1 MSDGNETTRGLR
13 LAPADDPRRATP
25 KPLGWANDGPR
36 ELIGLTVTDAR
47 MHLHPL
53 GPTGVGKS
61 TFQLNYL
68 IAEATAG
75 RGVALFDP
83 QGDLAHNTLERL
95 PADTGQRLVIIDPTE
110 TDAPPAWN
118 PLQPTR
124 DNPPELAAEN
134 VVGVFRRLYASF
146 WGPRMDDTLRAAC
159 LTLAHRPG
167 SSLTHII
174 PLLTNTTF
182 RDHVLAD
189 RPPPLGLEGF
199 WDDWADLSPG
209 ARHQA
214 CGPVIARLRAIFT
227 RPFAR
232 DLLGSAQSTFA
243 LTDILDGAI
252 LIARLPKG
260 SLGEDTTRLIGS
272 LLLAGLWQATTTRAQ
287 RPPDDRPDATII
299 VDECHNF
306 LHLPIGIA
314 DALAESRGYRVSWM
328 LAHQHLGQLT
338 RELRTA
344 LDANARNKIYFTLS
358 PDDAKHLAHHVE
370 PYLTATDLAR
380 RPAYQITCRIIN
392 NGKPEPPFTLDTT
405 PPPPPIPGRAHHL
418 RTTARHHTG
427 LARHTR
433 HQTNAHEQITP
444 SHDAGHLRDPQPS
457 PDPTTSPTNR
467 SATNEPGE
475 PARPWPPQHR
485 SQQPGRYPGQLVV
498 QLPGQPGGH
507 LDRTTERPTP
517 QQHLAQRSMRK
528 QDR

>member
-1 MSDGNETTRGLR
+1 MSNGADTHHGLR
-13 LAPADDPRRATP
+13 LAPPEDPRRATP

-68 IAEATAG
+68 LAEAAAG

-95 PADTGQRLVIIDPTE
+95 PTHCGQRLVIIDPAE
-110 TDAPPAWN
+110 THAPPAWN
-118 PLQPTR
+118 PLQIGPH
-124 DNPPELAAEN
+124 NPPELAAEN
-134 VVGVFRRLYASF
+134 VVGVFRRLYAAF

-167 SSLTHII
+167 SSLTHIV
-174 PLLTNTTF
+174 PLLTNTAF
-182 RDHVLAD
+182 QERVLAD
-189 RPPPLGLEGF
+189 QPPPLGLEGF
-199 WDDWADLSPG
+199 WEDWAQLSPG
-209 ARHQA
+209 ARQQA

-232 DLLGSAQSTFA
+232 DLFGAATSTFS

-260 SLGEDTTRLIGS
+260 ALGEDTCRLVGS

-287 RPPDDRPDATII
+287 RPPEQRPDATII

-314 DALAESRGYRVSWM
+314 DALAESRGYRVSWV
-328 LAHQHLGQLT
+328 LAHQHLGRLT
-338 RELRTA
+338 RELRA
-344 LDANARNKIYFTLS
+344 AIDANARNKIYFTLS
-358 PDDAKHLAHHVE
+358 PDDAKRLAHHVE
-370 PYLTATDLAR
+370 PYLTATDLAH

-392 NGKPEPPFTLDTT
+392 NGKPEAPFTLDTT
-405 PPPPPIPGRAHHL
+405 PAPPPVPGRADHL
-418 RTTARHHTG
+418 RATARHHTG
-427 LARHTR
+427 LARQTR
-433 HQTNAHEQITP
+433 QEAGARDHIPLGDDAVQI
-444 SHDAGHLRDPQPS
+444 QS
-457 PDPTTSPTNR
+457 PPPPPHPTSRAPNR
-467 SATNEPGE
+467 PATNDPAEPVQ
-475 PARPWPPQHR
+475 AWPPHQG
-485 SQQPGRYPGQLVV
+485 SQQLDRRQGQLVV
-498 QLPGQPGGH
+498 QLAGQPVGH

-517 QQHLAQRSMRK
+517 HPRSAQRSTRQ

>member
-1 MSDGNETTRGLR
+1 MSDDADTHRGLQ
-13 LAPADDPRRATP
+13 LAAPDDPRRATP

-36 ELIGLTVTDAR
+36 ELIGLSVTDAR

-68 IAEATAG
+68 LAEAAAG

-95 PADTGQRLVIIDPTE
+95 PADCGQRLVIIDPSETE
-110 TDAPPAWN
+110 APPAWN
-118 PLQPTR
+118 PLQTHR
-124 DNPPELAAEN
+124 DNPPELAADN
-134 VVGVFRRLYASF
+134 VVGVFRRLYAAF

-167 SSLTHII
+167 SSLTHIV
-174 PLLTNTTF
+174 PLLTNGAF
-182 RDHVLAD
+182 RDRVLANQ
-189 RPPPLGLEGF
+189 PPPVGLEGF
-199 WDDWADLSPG
+199 WEDWDKLSPG

-232 DLLGSAQSTFA
+232 NLLGAAQSTFA

-252 LIARLPKG
+252 LIARLTKG
-260 SLGEDTTRLIGS
+260 ALGEDTSRMIGS

-287 RPPDDRPDATII
+287 RLPEQRPDATII

-314 DALAESRGYRVSWM
+314 DALAESRGYRVSWV
-328 LAHQHLGQLT
+328 LAHQHLAQLST
-338 RELRTA
+338 ELRA
-344 LDANARNKIYFTLS
+344 AIEANARNKIYFTLS
-358 PDDAKHLAHHVE
+358 PEDAKRLTHHVE
-370 PYLTATDLAR
+370 PYLNATDLTR

-392 NGKPEPPFTLDTT
+392 NGKPEPPFTLDTQPAT
-405 PPPPPIPGRAHHL
+405 PAVPGRADHL
-418 RTTARHHTG
+418 RATARHRTG

-433 HQTNAHEQITP
+433 HQASARDHIPP
-444 SHDAGHLRDPQPS
+444 SHDAGQLQNLPPH
-457 PDPTTSPTNR
+457 PTASAATR
-467 SATNEPGE
+467 SATSE
-475 PARPWPPQHR
+475 PAE
-485 SQQPGRYPGQLVV
+485 SAQPGLPHHSSKHVGRHQGQQVV

-517 QQHLAQRSMRK
+517 HPRSAQRSPRK